1 MTPER
6 WRHLKKLFAEAIAL
20 EPAARPAFVE
30 RECAGDEEMRAE
42 LEGLIASH
50 AEAGG
55 FIESG
60 APDADTTDG
69 NGGQEVSSGTGRMV
83 ADQRR
88 LMRLLAR
95 EAPARS
101 VQWDTHLWRRAAITA
116 AAVLTAITS
125 LLVYRSAGRSST
137 VSTSHQRVSVAIASF
152 ENETGNPESDWLSTA
167 IPEMLAAVLAAGEQL
182 RVVGNDAAGALEAQ
196 DAATRIR
203 ASYVMSGSIVAAS
216 VNDREMI
223 RIEIELS
230 RAARSEP
237 VSVLSCTG
245 TTKDLFDLAARCG
258 ADLRARLGAGGIAA
272 AELASVRAAL
282 PARVDAA
289 RTYALALDRLRRSD
303 APASRDLLQAVVVAE
318 PDFARGHAAL
328 AAAWSALGRD
338 DRAAEEARKAFDLS
352 AGMSREER
360 LLTEA
365 RYREAIGDWQTA
377 AEIHR
382 ALVACFPDVPE
393 YRISLTNA
401 QRAAAPPGTRP
412 SSN

>member
-20 EPAARPAFVE
+20 EPAARPEFVQ
-30 RECAGDEEMRAE
+30 RECAGDQEMRAE
-42 LEGLIASH
+42 LEGLMASH

-55 FIESG
+55 FIEG
-60 APDADTTDG
+60 GVPDADTIDG
-69 NGGQEVSSGTGRMV
+69 DGAQEVSSGTGRMV

-116 AAVLTAITS
+116 AAVLTAMTS
-125 LLVYRSAGRSST
+125 LLVYHSAGRSST
-137 VSTSHQRVSVAIASF
+137 VSTAHQRVSVAIASF
-152 ENETGNPESDWLSTA
+152 ANETGNPESEWLSTA
-167 IPEMLAAVLAAGEQL
+167 IPEMLTAMLAAGEQL
-182 RVVGNDAAGALEAQ
+182 RVVGHDAAGGLEAH
-196 DAATRIR
+196 DAATRMR
-203 ASYVMSGSIVAAS
+203 ATYVVRGSIGAAS
-216 VNDREMI
+216 VSDREMI
-223 RIEIELS
+223 RIEIELG
-230 RAARSEP
+230 RTARSKP

-245 TTKDLFDLAARCG
+245 TKKDLFDLAVRCG
-258 ADLRARLGAGGIAA
+258 ADLRARLGAGAIAA
-272 AELASVRAAL
+272 AELASVRAAF

-303 APASRDLLQAVVVAE
+303 APASRDLLQAVLLAE

-328 AAAWSALGRD
+328 AIAWSALGRD

-365 RYREAIGDWQTA
+365 RYREAIGDWRTA

-393 YRISLTNA
+393 YRDALTRA
-401 QRAAAPPGTRP
+401 QRASAQPGTRH